1 MLGEGRQAAPHVNHT
16 LRWSGRGPT
25 DATEV
30 APKESIRLIVREVPL
45 THFAAGGVTLA
56 ERAGEPDPRG

>member
-1 MLGEGRQAAPHVNHT
+1 MARVA
-16 LRWSGRGPT
+16 GPP
-25 DATEV
+25 DACTAEV
-30 APKESIRLIVREVPL
+30 APKESIRLIVREVQR

>member
-1 MLGEGRQAAPHVNHT
+1 MGRVA
-16 LRWSGRGPT
+16 GPP
-25 DATEV
+25 DACTAEV

>member
-1 MLGEGRQAAPHVNHT
+1 MGRVAGAP
-16 LRWSGRGPT
+16 
-25 DATEV
+25 DACTAEV